1 MSFPKI
7 IGIGS
12 PLVDVLSN
20 VSEEF
25 LSTEIDGAK
34 GGMEMIDNDQL
45 TSILDK
51 LDNKEL
57 ATGGSAG
64 NTILG
69 LLKLGAPAS
78 LLGKIGSDQRGNFYK
93 NTFANA
99 GADTS
104 TFKICEDTPTGTCV
118 SLVTPDAERTMR
130 PFLGAA
136 MGFSPA
142 DVSVEELEKFDHA
155 HIEGYVLFN
164 PELAANVLAA
174 TKEAKLTVSLDLA
187 SFEVVGANKAILPGI
202 LRNHVDMVFAN
213 EDEAKAFCDSEDPQV
228 ALDALSELCQTAVVK
243 LGPDGAW
250 IRHMDETVF
259 VDAETVEAIDS
270 TGAGDIWASGFI
282 HSMLKGHS
290 PTVAGQ
296 IAAKCGAEVVQI
308 MGANIPDSTWTKIN
322 EFAKS
327 FKLENK

>member
-12 PLVDVLSN
+12 PLVDVLAN
-20 VSEEF
+20 VSENF
-25 LSTEIDGAK
+25 VANEIEGDK
-34 GGMEMIDNDQL
+34 GGMVMIENDQL
-45 TSILDK
+45 TAILDK

-78 LLGKIGSDQRGNFYK
+78 LLGKIGSDQRGNFYR

-104 TFKICEDTPTGTCV
+104 TFKVCDQTPTGTCV

-130 PFLGAA
+130 PYLGAA
-136 MGFSPA
+136 MGFGPDDIS
-142 DVSVEELEKFDHA
+142 LEDLQKFDHA

-164 PELAANVLAA
+164 PELAASTLAA
-174 TKEAKLTVSLDLA
+174 TKEAGLTVSLDLA
-187 SFEVVGANKAILPGI
+187 SFEVVGANKAVLPGI

-213 EDEAKAFCDSEDPQV
+213 EDEAKAFCGSDDPQV

-282 HSMLKGHS
+282 YAMLKGHTPEDS
-290 PTVAGQ
+290 GK

-308 MGANIPDSTWTKIN
+308 MGANIPDATWTQIN
-322 EFAKS
+322 AFKDT
-327 FKLENK
+327 FKLEK